1 MKAAVDAGAQ
11 MASQMNDH
19 IDNVTA
25 AFGGVNADILDC
37 K

>member
-11 MASQMNDH
+11 MAFQMN
-19 IDNVTA
+19 A